1 MQSLRMSRCF
11 PQSQGSTICQGIFVI
26 LSTESLMLYFLAV
39 YKPCLFDNSQIVANF
54 LQSRATSFFCSLFI
68 RFCGHPW
75 CALYRFSWKGVCNT
89 CDMCFIQTS
98 RQEHML
104 IWNYLL
110 TIVLLES
117 TNVWGNSF
125 WNLSSMIV
133 LRTCNCSWM
142 DAGQY
147 CRATLRSYVTDNLI
161 FQSFTCVLCCL
172 TSSKSWRMR

>member
-1 MQSLRMSRCF
+1 
-11 PQSQGSTICQGIFVI
+11 
-26 LSTESLMLYFLAV
+26 MLYFLAV